1 MNYKEISIILNKMIN
16 KTKNINTLLKIEE
29 LKKGLIID
37 KNSK

>member
-1 MNYKEISIILNKMIN
+1 MNYKEICIILNKMIN